1 MASLSFLHLPQPNGQ
16 ARLTCNEALAS
27 WMQSLR
33 ETFSC
38 AFDVCG
44 TVKKGEFY
52 KTLFPQ
58 ASVEFLKVWKVLMI
72 TWGPGAE
79 L

>member
-1 MASLSFLHLPQPNGQ
+1 
-16 ARLTCNEALAS
+16 
-27 WMQSLR
+27 MQSLR